1 MNGPHASAAS
11 TSRLP
16 YYDDGNDIGNQGRG
30 FAGAAANDELDNP
43 WEDGRNSKQRDSIDD
58 NIEEEEQLEEDYE
71 DPELLNDARRFQ
83 DFETIDWIQDTLFE
97 RSRRLRE
104 ARQTH
109 QRRPS
114 VSGTTRTRRRSPS
127 SSSAGPHSLRYAQL
141 RAWYHTIL
149 HATQSW
155 LVVTLVGAGIGLNA
169 ALIDVITSWLTDVK
183 FGYCR
188 VSWWLNS
195 KFCCWEIDPIGSG
208 DDGSPEGGCQ
218 DWHNWSESFF
228 GLGYLIYVSY
238 AVAFAFSA
246 AFLVRSFAPYAA
258 GSGISEIKCILAG
271 FIMKGFLGLATL
283 VIKSL
288 TLVGFNES
296 STIASAKLY
305 LCSHW
310 LSHLGCLWAKKDH
323 LST

>member
-11 TSRLP
+11 TSRVP
-16 YYDDGNDIGNQGRG
+16 YSEGNDIGYQGQSSG
-30 FAGAAANDELDNP
+30 QHDISLDNP
-43 WEDGRNSKQRDSIDD
+43 WTHDGKSQRTASIAEDPLQDRDDED
-58 NIEEEEQLEEDYE
+58 AEEYYE
-71 DPELLNDARRFQ
+71 DPDLLNDARRFQ

-104 ARQTH
+104 ARQAH

-114 VSGTTRTRRRSPS
+114 ISSSHNATRRRSS
-127 SSSAGPHSLRYAQL
+127 SSPAPTSFRSAQL

-208 DDGSPEGGCQ
+208 DDGGAEGGCQ

-238 AVAFAFSA
+238 ALAFAFSA

-288 TLVGFNES
+288 TLVS
-296 STIASAKLY
+296 KL
-305 LCSHW
+305 LE
-310 LSHLGCLWAKKDH
+310 LQ
-323 LST
+323 